1 MSKQSVIEREL
12 KRQKIT
18 KKYKNIRVLLKKNF
32 IKAKTIQEKFFIH
45 KKIEKLPRNSCSIRL
60 RRRCWITGR
69 SRGVYRDFGLCRHSF
84 REMAHNG
91 LLPGIRKASW

>member
-12 KRQKIT
+12 KRQKIV
-18 KKYKNIRVLLKKNF
+18 KKYKNIRVSLKKNF